1 MSNIIKAETP
11 AYSGDL
17 TISVTS
23 SLGFI
28 PVDNAT
34 ITISYSGDPDSV
46 VQTLTTDDSG
56 QTATI
61 SLPAPNLSYSTEIS
75 EVQPYSEYNISVTA
89 PGYEPV
95 FISGHRDS
103 PRCHGSAACQHESA
117 RSRTSRGNRG
127 GYRDP
132 RPYIIWRVP
141 AENT

>member
-1 MSNIIKAETP
+1 MQGIFMSNIIKAETP

-89 PGYEPV
+89 PG
-95 FISGHRDS
+95 
-103 PRCHGSAACQHESA
+103 
-117 RSRTSRGNRG
+117 
-127 GYRDP
+127 
-132 RPYIIWRVP
+132 
-141 AENT
+141 